1 MLSHLIDKMKKL
13 LFLLNILILSVLT
26 SCVDKEGEPTISGN
40 IDYSSAG
47 MAEGYAYIDLG
58 LSVMWATCN
67 VGAQSPEYHGDYFAW
82 GETQRYKTNFT
93 KKSYKWFPISEDY
106 YPYPTKYTYGDKKD
120 EADYRTVLELSDD
133 AANMNWGGNWRM
145 PTPEEIEELINNCTW
160 TWGSQKAVYDTKE
173 GKQVFSS
180 YGYKVK
186 SKINGKSIF
195 IPASGY
201 SVDGDVHGKR
211 EDVIIWSCA
220 KPCEYSRYASEEQ
233 YYAYSLSSLV
243 DSIRLAG
250 ATRYCGIAVRPVLAP
265 DFTYTIS
272 FNANGAVGKMTSI
285 TVQHGEL
292 IKLPLMSYKCR
303 GFVGWNT
310 KEDGSGIMYE
320 DGAKLTVTSDTELF
334 AQWVRLSCEELSDAN
349 GHEYVDL
356 GLSVKWATCNIGAS
370 SPEELGEYYAWG
382 EVQPKES
389 YSWENYKWCTGKKFE
404 FTKYFPLDFNDRWD
418 EYSFSVGDGKLVL
431 DFEDDAARVNLGGSW
446 AIPSYKE
453 LKELVD
459 NCTWIKS
466 HRNDVAGFE
475 VVSNINGNSIFL
487 PFTGVKNNNELED
500 IYEGMYWTNAINEDS
515 PGYVYILSISHG
527 GQIYPQPNSGKL
539 NWRAS
544 GLVIRPVLL

>member
-1 MLSHLIDKMKKL
+1 MQLHLIDKMKKL

-26 SCVDKEGEPTISGN
+26 SCVDKDGEPTISGN

-47 MAEGYAYIDLG
+47 MAEGYAYMDLG

-93 KKSYKWFPISEDY
+93 KKSYKWFPNSDDY
-106 YPYPTKYTYGDKKD
+106 YPYPTKYTYGDNKD

-220 KPCEYSRYASEEQ
+220 KPREYGRYTSEEQ
-233 YYAYSLSSLV
+233 HYAYSLSSLV

-250 ATRYCGIAVRPVLAP
+250 ATRYCGIAVRPVLAA

-272 FNANGAVGKMTSI
+272 FNANGAVGKMPSI
-285 TVQHGEL
+285 TARHGEL
-292 IKLPLMSYKCR
+292 ITLPLMSYKCR

-356 GLSVKWATCNIGAS
+356 GLSVKWATCNLGAS
-370 SPEELGEYYAWG
+370 SPEELGDKYAWG
-382 EVQPKES
+382 EVQTKQ
-389 YSWENYKWCTGKKFE
+389 E
-404 FTKYFPLDFNDRWD
+404 FTWNNYQLCVNGDYTKLTKYCPKDYWLYDN
-418 EYSFSVGDGKLVL
+418 FSESVIDNKTQLE
-431 DFEDDAARVNLGGSW
+431 FEDDAARVHLGGTW
-446 AIPSYKE
+446 AIPSDSEINE
-453 LKELVD
+453 LID
-459 NCTWIKS
+459 PNNCVWIKS
-466 HRNDVAGFE
+466 HRNNVAGYE
-475 VVSNINGNSIFL
+475 VISKINGNSIFI
-487 PFTGVKNNNELED
+487 PFMDKFDNGEGVGIYWASTITFTQHPEMGYALYLREDKNIGTWGAWER
-500 IYEGMYWTNAINEDS
+500 YW
-515 PGYVYILSISHG
+515 GWY
-527 GQIYPQPNSGKL
+527 
-539 NWRAS
+539 
-544 GLVIRPVLL
+544 IRPVLL